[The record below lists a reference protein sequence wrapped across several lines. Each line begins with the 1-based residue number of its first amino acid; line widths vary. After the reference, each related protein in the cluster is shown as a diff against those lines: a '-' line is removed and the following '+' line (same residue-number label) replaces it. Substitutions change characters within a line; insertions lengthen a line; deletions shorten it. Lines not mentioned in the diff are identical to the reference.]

1 MLLCVLASLVIGAIG
16 PAGNHSRSEAT
27 RVRAFEM
34 TFGYARGRT
43 GLESLWTTIPSGA
56 PTRFEYNAFNLVTKV
71 IDPLTG
77 ETSFSYDGM
86 ASC

>member
-1 MLLCVLASLVIGAIG
+1 
-16 PAGNHSRSEAT
+16 
-27 RVRAFEM
+27 
-34 TFGYARGRT
+34 
-43 GLESLWTTIPSGA
+43 LWTTIPSGA